1 MHQVAI
7 AHRTIDTALV
17 IRDIIDLHD
26 VPIRGNGQ
34 ATFTAQYVVCHSG
47 NQPRKLFT
55 RKHIHFGRSPGFD
68 FTVGTREIISN
79 GDTRYPHYFQ
89 GFTINSIA
97 NLCERELQRWFNP
110 VGFCNLI
117 VKQLH
122 SPIRG
127 TITDCY
133 MEIKEFRFYKL

>member
-1 MHQVAI
+1 MLVGHTPLVIDSAVEFSVAIKARMHQVAI

-55 RKHIHFGRSPGFD
+55 RKHVHFGRSPGLD
-68 FTVGTREIISN
+68 FTVGTGEIISI
-79 GDTRYPHYFQ
+79 GDTRYPHYTQ
-89 GFTINSIA
+89 GFTIN
-97 NLCERELQRWFNP
+97 
-110 VGFCNLI
+110 LI
-117 VKQLH
+117 N
-122 SPIRG
+122 
-127 TITDCY
+127 
-133 MEIKEFRFYKL
+133 

>member
-26 VPIRGNGQ
+26 VSIRGYGQ

-55 RKHIHFGRSPGFD
+55 RKHVHFGRSPGFD
-68 FTVGTREIISN
+68 FTVGTEELSQIETHVIHIIPRDS
-79 GDTRYPHYFQ
+79 
-89 GFTINSIA
+89 
-97 NLCERELQRWFNP
+97 L
-110 VGFCNLI
+110 LI
-117 VKQLH
+117 KTLISAKVKCRDGLIQ
-122 SPIRG
+122 
-127 TITDCY
+127 
-133 MEIKEFRFYKL
+133 